1 VNAAVTDRDRAPA
14 QGDAGDIRAKAMLVL
29 NCIIWGITWP
39 LMKIALEEI
48 PPLTMRTLSAAL
60 GALTLYLVCLAQ
72 RRSFRLRTAKDWAH
86 VTIASILNVVCFALF
101 SAFAQL
107 QATTSRVTILAYTTP
122 IWTVLLAWPFL
133 GERPTRIQTTALGLC
148 AAGIAILIYPLAA
161 AGIPPGI
168 LLGLGIGVTWGAGT
182 VYLKW
187 AHIEADPMGVASW
200 QMTIAFVVIAA
211 CLLLFDG
218 RLNLEAAHPGGLAAM
233 IFVGIV
239 GNGVAYG
246 LWFAVVR
253 RMSAATATLGSL
265 SVPTIGILSSFLILG
280 EVPTVSDMIG
290 FVLIFA
296 ASACIL
302 LTPQRKILSSDEL
315 IAR

>member
-1 VNAAVTDRDRAPA
+1 VTDRDHGLKVGDHGDVRA
-14 QGDAGDIRAKAMLVL
+14 RMMLIL
-29 NCIIWGITWP
+29 NCIIWGVTWP

-60 GALTLYLVCLAQ
+60 GALTLFLFCLAQ
-72 RRSFRLRTAKDWAH
+72 GSNFRIKGAKNWAH
-86 VTIASILNVVCFALF
+86 ITISSILNVVCFALF

-122 IWTVLLAWPFL
+122 IWTVLLAWPLL
-133 GERPTRIQTTALGLC
+133 GERPNKIQTAALGLC
-148 AAGIAILIYPLAA
+148 AAGLAVLIYPLAA

-168 LLGLGIGVTWGAGT
+168 LLGLAIGITWGAGT

-187 AHIEADPMGVASW
+187 AHIDADPRGVASW
-200 QMTIAFVVIAA
+200 QMTIAFIVIAA

-218 RLNLEAAHPGGLAAM
+218 RLNLTTAHAGGLAAM

-239 GNGVAYG
+239 GNGAAYG

-253 RMSAATATLGSL
+253 RMSATTVTLGTL
-265 SVPTIGILSSFLILG
+265 CVPAIGILSSFLILG
-280 EVPTVSDMIG
+280 EVPTISDMIG
-290 FVLIFA
+290 FVLILI
-296 ASACIL
+296 ASVCIL
-302 LTPQRKILSSDEL
+302 LTPQGKSPTPNKLAVR
-315 IAR
+315 